1 MAARGGVQRGHGL
14 CFERYFERNIFGII
28 FVVLRFRRSASRS
41 SDQTS
46 RAIETDGDGLA
57 SDSSGARHGL
67 SASHFTTALFRPEAR
82 RAPIRLVLTHV
93 THRMRARA

>member
-28 FVVLRFRRSASRS
+28 FVVLRFRRSVSRS

-67 SASHFTTALFRPEAR
+67 SLVTSRPHSSGLR
-82 RAPIRLVLTHV
+82 RGVRQYD
-93 THRMRARA
+93 